1 MISTLVLKNKNKNKN
16 NSIHLMC
23 MAVQNSFKL
32 YIFFNQISLVI
43 TYELIINLF
52 YNLKINYN
60 AISHVQCMTYKMT
73 IIKASN
79 KQCKQFVNYRLRIL
93 L

>member
-60 AISHVQCMTYKMT
+60 AKSHVQCMTYKMT
-73 IIKASN
+73 IIKVSN
-79 KQCKQFVNYRLRIL
+79 KQCKQLVNYRLRIL
-93 L
+93 F